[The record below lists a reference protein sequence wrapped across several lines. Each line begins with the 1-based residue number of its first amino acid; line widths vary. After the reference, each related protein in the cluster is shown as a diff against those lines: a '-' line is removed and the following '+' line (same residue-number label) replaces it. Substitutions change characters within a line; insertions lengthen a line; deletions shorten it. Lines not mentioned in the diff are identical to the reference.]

1 MKPFPLKDMGK
12 NVSAFNKMKSRQA
25 SIETAGKKAYGIG
38 GKARVNA
45 TEEVEQIDEAFKAGQ
60 MKLNDGSSV
69 TLTRESAE
77 SLNSLFTQLNP
88 ANKSKMEERLMS
100 SPKGYN
106 EILSFAENING

>member
-1 MKPFPLKDMGK
+1 
-12 NVSAFNKMKSRQA
+12 
-25 SIETAGKKAYGIG
+25 
-38 GKARVNA
+38 
-45 TEEVEQIDEAFKAGQ
+45 